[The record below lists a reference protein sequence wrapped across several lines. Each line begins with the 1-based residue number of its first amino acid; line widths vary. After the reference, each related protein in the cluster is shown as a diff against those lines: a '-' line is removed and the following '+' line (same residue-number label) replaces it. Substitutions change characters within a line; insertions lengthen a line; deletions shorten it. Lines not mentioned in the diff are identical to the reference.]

1 MSAQQAA
8 LAHFLSYTK
17 LSRAIAGVLA
27 VTYIIG
33 LVSPSSKQYIALVP
47 GRFIPCVWN
56 IATAGIL
63 ELYLYKVR
71 ERAPRTRAKTTP
83 SFEHPIKARGSCP
96 TGYCT

>member
-27 VTYIIG
+27 VTYLIG
-33 LVSPSSKQYIALVP
+33 LVSPSSRQYIALVP

-63 ELYLYKVR
+63 ELYLYKVC
-71 ERAPRTRAKTTP
+71 EGA
-83 SFEHPIKARGSCP
+83 S
-96 TGYCT
+96 